1 MKFTLLQFINKYDFE
16 NSIVLLEGKRN
27 VAPDDVNKL
36 VQIGE
41 LLATKTKH
49 IKFRSGNAEGSDFY
63 FSSGVIKINPERLEV
78 ITPYS
83 GHRKKEN
90 NAYKTF
96 PLDEINLLQE
106 PEVVYQS
113 KTNKKTGKFIDEF
126 VAGKKNHLTMK
137 AAYII
142 RDTIKVTGTN
152 TDIKPANFA
161 LFYDDL
167 KNPKSGGTGHTM
179 NICKMNNVEFVDQ
192 RTWMKWLSPLT
203 PEGEK

>member
-1 MKFTLLQFINKYDFE
+1 MTLQQFIDKYDFE

-27 VAPDDVNKL
+27 VEETHINKL
-36 VQIGE
+36 ILLGE
-41 LLATKTKH
+41 ILTTQTKH

-106 PEVVYQS
+106 PQVVYQS

-142 RDTIKVTGTN
+142 RDTIKVTGTS
-152 TDIKPANFA
+152 TIQPANFA

-179 NICKMNNVEFVDQ
+179 NICEMNNVDYVDQ
-192 RTWMKWLSPLT
+192 RTWMKWLIT
-203 PEGEK
+203 

>member
-1 MKFTLLQFINKYDFE
+1 MEFSQFINKYDFE

-27 VAPDDVNKL
+27 VAPEDVNKL
-36 VQIGE
+36 VQLGE
-41 LLATKTKH
+41 LLASKTKH

-63 FSSGVIKINPERLEV
+63 FSSGVIKINAERLEV

-83 GHRKKEN
+83 GHRKEKN

-96 PLDEINLLQE
+96 PLDEINLLNE
-106 PEVVYQS
+106 PEVIYQS

-126 VAGKKNHLTMK
+126 IAGKKNHLTMK

-142 RDTIKVTGTN
+142 RDTIKVTGTS
-152 TDIKPANFA
+152 TIKPANFA

-167 KNPKSGGTGHTM
+167 KNLKSGGTGHTM
-179 NICKMNNVEFVDQ
+179 HICEINNVDYVDQ
-192 RTWMKWLSPLT
+192 RTWMKWLNLPN
-203 PEGEK
+203 PKERK

>member
-1 MKFTLLQFINKYDFE
+1 MTLKQFMDKYDFE
-16 NSIVLLEGKRN
+16 DSIVLLEGKRN
-27 VAPDDVNKL
+27 VDPADVSKL
-36 VQIGE
+36 IQIGE
-41 LLATKTKH
+41 LLASETKH

-63 FSSGVIKINPERLEV
+63 FSEGVIKINPERLEV

-83 GHRKKEN
+83 GHRKEKN

-142 RDTIKVTGTN
+142 RDTIKVTGTSN
-152 TDIKPANFA
+152 IKPANFA

-179 NICKMNNVEFVDQ
+179 NICEMNNVDFVDQ
-192 RTWMKWLSPLT
+192 RTWMKWL
-203 PEGEK
+203 E

>member
-1 MKFTLLQFINKYDFE
+1 MNIQLFITKYDFE
-16 NSIVLLEGKRN
+16 NSIVLLEGKRI
-27 VAPDDVNKL
+27 VASTDINKL
-36 VQIGE
+36 IQICE
-41 LLATKTKH
+41 LLAGKTKH

-63 FSSGVIKINPERLEV
+63 FSSGVIKINAERLEV

-142 RDTIKVTGTN
+142 RDTIKVTGTR
-152 TDIKPANFA
+152 TIKPANFA

-179 NICKMNNVEFVDQ
+179 NICEMNNVNYVDQ
-192 RTWMKWLSPLT
+192 GTWMKWLNQ
-203 PEGEK
+203 

>member
-1 MKFTLLQFINKYDFE
+1 MNLDQFINRYDLE

-27 VAPDDVNKL
+27 VIPSDINKL
-36 VQIGE
+36 IRIGE
-41 LLATKTKH
+41 LLTSKTKY

-63 FSSGVIKINPERLEV
+63 FSEGVTKISPERLEV
-78 ITPYS
+78 ITPYT

-90 NAYKTF
+90 IAYKVF

-106 PEVVYQS
+106 SEVVYQS

-142 RDTIKVTGTN
+142 RDTIKVTGTS
-152 TDIKPANFA
+152 TIKPANFA

-179 NICKMNNVEFVDQ
+179 TICEMNNVDFVDQ
-192 RTWMKWLSPLT
+192 RTWMGWLV
-203 PEGEK
+203 

>member
-1 MKFTLLQFINKYDFE
+1 MMLHQFITKYDFE

-27 VAPDDVNKL
+27 VAPEDIKKL
-36 VQIGE
+36 MRLGE
-41 LLATKTKH
+41 LLASKTKH
-49 IKFRSGNAEGSDFY
+49 MKFRSGNAEGSDFY
-63 FSSGVIKINPERLEV
+63 FSEGVIKINPERLEV
-78 ITPYS
+78 ITPYT

-137 AAYII
+137 AAYIL
-142 RDTIKVTGTN
+142 RDTIKVTGTKM
-152 TDIKPANFA
+152 IRPANFG

-167 KNPKSGGTGHTM
+167 ENPGSGGTGHTM
-179 NICKMNNVEFVDQ
+179 NICEINNVDYVDQ
-192 RTWMKWLSPLT
+192 RTWMKWLN
-203 PEGEK
+203 E

>member
-1 MKFTLLQFINKYDFE
+1 MDLSEFIRQYDFKG
-16 NSIVLLEGKRN
+16 SIVLLEGKRN
-27 VAPDDVNKL
+27 VDEADVNQL
-36 VQIGE
+36 ILLGE
-41 LLATKTKH
+41 ILTTKTKY

-63 FSSGVIKINPERLEV
+63 FSSGVIKINAERLEV

-90 NAYKTF
+90 NAYKIF

-142 RDTIKVTGTN
+142 RDTIKVTGTS
-152 TDIKPANFA
+152 TIKPANFA

-179 NICKMNNVEFVDQ
+179 SICGMNNVDYVDQ
-192 RTWMKWLSPLT
+192 ETWMKWLN
-203 PEGEK
+203 E

>member
-1 MKFTLLQFINKYDFE
+1 MTLEQFISKYDFE
-16 NSIVLLEGKRN
+16 DSIVLLEGKRN
-27 VAPDDVNKL
+27 VDSADIAKL
-36 VQIGE
+36 IQVGE
-41 LLATKTKH
+41 LLASKTKH

-63 FSSGVIKINPERLEV
+63 FSKGVIKINPERLEV

-83 GHRKKEN
+83 GHRKEKN

-106 PEVVYQS
+106 PEVIYQS

-137 AAYII
+137 AAYIL
-142 RDTIKVTGTN
+142 RDTIKVTGTK
-152 TDIKPANFA
+152 TIRPANVA

-167 KNPKSGGTGHTM
+167 ENPKSGGTGHTM
-179 NICKMNNVEFVDQ
+179 NICEINNVDYVDQ
-192 RTWMKWLSPLT
+192 RTWMKWLN
-203 PEGEK
+203 E

>member
-1 MKFTLLQFINKYDFE
+1 MTLHQFIIKYDFE
-16 NSIVLLEGKRN
+16 DSIVLLEGKRN
-27 VAPDDVNKL
+27 VDAADIAEL
-36 VQIGE
+36 IQIGE
-41 LLATKTKH
+41 LLASKTKH

-63 FSSGVIKINPERLEV
+63 FSEGVIKVNPERLEV

-83 GHRKKEN
+83 GHRKEKN

-106 PEVVYQS
+106 PEVIYQS
-113 KTNKKTGKFIDEF
+113 KTNRTGKFIDEF

-142 RDTIKVTGTN
+142 RDTIKVTGTKM
-152 TDIKPANFA
+152 IRRANFG

-167 KNPKSGGTGHTM
+167 ENSRSGGTGHTM
-179 NICKMNNVEFVDQ
+179 NICEINNVDYVDQ
-192 RTWMKWLSPLT
+192 RTWMKWLN
-203 PEGEK
+203 E

>member
-1 MKFTLLQFINKYDFE
+1 MTLHQFIIKYDFE

-27 VAPDDVNKL
+27 VDPADIAKL
-36 VQIGE
+36 IQIGE
-41 LLATKTKH
+41 LLILKTKH

-63 FSSGVIKINPERLEV
+63 FSEGVIKINPKRLEV

-83 GHRKKEN
+83 GHRKEKN

-96 PLDEINLLQE
+96 PLDEINLLHE

-137 AAYII
+137 AAYIL
-142 RDTIKVTGTN
+142 RDTIKVTGTKM
-152 TDIKPANFA
+152 IRPANFG

-167 KNPKSGGTGHTM
+167 ENPRSGGTGHTM
-179 NICKMNNVEFVDQ
+179 NICEINNVDYVDQ
-192 RTWMKWLSPLT
+192 RTWMKWPN
-203 PEGEK
+203 E

>member
-1 MKFTLLQFINKYDFE
+1 MELTLQQFVNKYDFE
-16 NSIVLLEGKRN
+16 GSIVLLEGKRN
-27 VAPDDVNKL
+27 IDESDINKL
-36 VQIGE
+36 ILLGE
-41 LLATKTKH
+41 VLATKTKH

-96 PLDEINLLQE
+96 ALDEINLLQE

-113 KTNKKTGKFIDEF
+113 KTNKKTVKFIDEF

-142 RDTIKVTGTN
+142 RDTIKVTGTSS
-152 TDIKPANFA
+152 IKPANFA

-179 NICKMNNVEFVDQ
+179 SICELNNVGFADQ
-192 RTWMKWLSPLT
+192 RIWMKWLN
-203 PEGEK
+203 E

>member
-1 MKFTLLQFINKYDFE
+1 MTIQQFISKYDFE

-27 VAPDDVNKL
+27 VDEPDINKL
-36 VQIGE
+36 ILLGE
-41 LLATKTKH
+41 LLASNTKH
-49 IKFRSGNAEGSDFY
+49 IQFRSGNAEGSDFY
-63 FSSGVIKINPERLEV
+63 FSSGVIKINAERLEV

-90 NAYKTF
+90 SAYKTF

-106 PEVVYQS
+106 PEVLYQS

-126 VAGKKNHLTMK
+126 VAGKKNRLTMK

-142 RDTIKVTGTN
+142 RDTIKVTGTS
-152 TDIKPANFA
+152 TIKPANFA

-179 NICKMNNVEFVDQ
+179 NICEMNNVDYANQ
-192 RTWMKWLSPLT
+192 KTWMKWI
-203 PEGEK
+203 

>member
-1 MKFTLLQFINKYDFE
+1 MTLEQFISKYDFE
-16 NSIVLLEGKRN
+16 DSIVLLEGKRN
-27 VAPDDVNKL
+27 VDSADIAKL
-36 VQIGE
+36 IQIGE
-41 LLATKTKH
+41 LLASKTKH

-63 FSSGVIKINPERLEV
+63 FSEGVIKINPERLEV

-83 GHRKKEN
+83 GHRKEKN

-137 AAYII
+137 AAYIL
-142 RDTIKVTGTN
+142 RDTIKVTGTKMIRP
-152 TDIKPANFA
+152 TNFG

-167 KNPKSGGTGHTM
+167 ENPRSGGTGHTM
-179 NICKMNNVEFVDQ
+179 NICEINNVDYADQ
-192 RTWMKWLSPLT
+192 RTWMKWLN
-203 PEGEK
+203 E